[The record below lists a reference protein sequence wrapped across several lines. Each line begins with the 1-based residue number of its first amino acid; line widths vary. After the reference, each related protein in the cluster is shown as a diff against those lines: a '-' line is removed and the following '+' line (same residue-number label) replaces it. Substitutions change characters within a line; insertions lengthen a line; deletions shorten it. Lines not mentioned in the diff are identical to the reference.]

1 MFQLYN
7 VVQSIKIAK
16 RSRNAAF
23 VNLGE
28 TLVLNVTYEYSGIG
42 GVGVQWRNKNGKV
55 LIERY
60 RIGGADDVI
69 DSRASFAGN
78 ATLVLT
84 NTTLYDNGTYRIRVD
99 PQDSDAKT
107 ETFEVIIR
115 GRYMDDLSLF
125 QTKSIHRRLE
135 KTPS

>member
-60 RIGGADDVI
+60 RIGGADNII
-69 DSRASFAGN
+69 DSRASFAGK

-84 NTTLYDNGTYRIRVD
+84 LHYMIMEYTELELILRIVMQR
-99 PQDSDAKT
+99 QKHLKLS
-107 ETFEVIIR
+107 FEV
-115 GRYMDDLSLF
+115 G
-125 QTKSIHRRLE
+125 TVHR
-135 KTPS
+135 